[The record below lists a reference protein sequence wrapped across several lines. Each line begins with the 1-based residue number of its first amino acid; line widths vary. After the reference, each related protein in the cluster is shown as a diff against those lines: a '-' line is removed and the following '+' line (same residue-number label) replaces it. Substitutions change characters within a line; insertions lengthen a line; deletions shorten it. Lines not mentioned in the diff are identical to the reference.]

1 MNASKYIVI
10 VKTKQLLIGSFY
22 SPPTYSLVVL
32 SGIEN
37 SNRLDTDISV
47 VDIVVTGDSNLNM
60 LNHYL

>member
-22 SPPTYSLVVL
+22 SPPTDSLVVL

-37 SNRLDTDISV
+37 SIRLDTNASV
-47 VDIVVTGDSNLNM
+47 VDIVVTGDLNLNM
-60 LNHYL
+60 LNQYL